1 MAFRCVGSPLDEMKR
16 LEKLLERDPESAA
29 NLVANGKL
37 LVDFVRDGNLR
48 ALQCAAEH
56 LEERPVDE
64 KTGYLRFMLL
74 NSFDLQQSYMR
85 DILHNIIENVDSP
98 QSADAVQPL
107 IRFLLDAGVDINW
120 QRKSDLLI
128 EAKFQV
134 LDRTIKMLSKS
145 KKLRTPRVASSD
157 QLRELPKNW
166 FAPSAVGITETAPKT
181 KRKNR
186 PRTAIGKHMKENQ
199 KSVEP
204 PSPPRPEVEPTPR
217 SVEVEVAPDWE
228 GKSSPPVPNPV
239 PNADD
244 PSFYM
249 LELRLVHP
257 EPLMNWRFQASFTDT
272 SVDPPKT
279 VILDDLTAD
288 DENCLLFDDPRL
300 AQGSTPS
307 RYFNPFLYFPG
318 LSRPSDLYGHALRI
332 IVTSLQP
339 VTRIVINTSVQ
350 FTRFPDEAVVKPPV
364 QSIRQHSENVDN
376 YLRVLPRRNRSASS
390 ASRRGVKVSKLGKK
404 KTPRPPPQ
412 NTNHESS
419 TSSLAMDQCNPW
431 SSSEQNDIDADDH
444 QDSMLKQ
451 VFTLQLDEP
460 RPPSPTTPTR
470 KSPTTE
476 NLGRSPR
483 TPMATIDKKKMQLQR
498 LRANIRG
505 QVVELTEAEQAQ
517 HQLQMEQQ
525 LKSFWAKQLLEMEQL
540 EVGSEQDF
548 KNHNDLP
555 LARIKRI
562 MKSDE
567 DVRMISAEAPVL
579 FAKACEMF
587 ILELTLRSW
596 GYSEKNKRRT
606 LQKEDIQTAIRNTD
620 IFDFLVDVIN

>member
-1 MAFRCVGSPLDEMKR
+1 MSCS
-16 LEKLLERDPESAA
+16 
-29 NLVANGKL
+29 
-37 LVDFVRDGNLR
+37 
-48 ALQCAAEH
+48 
-56 LEERPVDE
+56 
-64 KTGYLRFMLL
+64 
-74 NSFDLQQSYMR
+74 
-85 DILHNIIENVDSP
+85 
-98 QSADAVQPL
+98 
-107 IRFLLDAGVDINW
+107 
-120 QRKSDLLI
+120 LI

-157 QLRELPKNW
+157 QLRELVETQKPTSLLPTIKPVKDVVVTRSNQTQSSINRGSRSQPNTSREDKSEKKYGPPRPSTGRRDPHKSPTEFVQEKWIDPKQKRAEQLLQDTWNEIESVVNWRRDTGSRSREVPRSKLLNENYRDEGLEQDSNPCEERIQDQHASNQIHDDAETISAAVHNALPPPKRPLTSAGSHPKKSKAYLRTRCRSALFNCSDSQPKNW
-166 FAPSAVGITETAPKT
+166 FTPSAVGITETAPKT

-390 ASRRGVKVSKLGKK
+390 ASRRGVKVSKFGKK

-444 QDSMLKQ
+444 QGSMLKQ
-451 VFTLQLDEP
+451 MFTLQLDEP

-498 LRANIRG
+498 LRANIRR
-505 QVVELTEAEQAQ
+505 
-517 HQLQMEQQ
+517 
-525 LKSFWAKQLLEMEQL
+525 EM
-540 EVGSEQDF
+540 SEQKID
-548 KNHNDLP
+548 NSNL
-555 LARIKRI
+555 
-562 MKSDE
+562 
-567 DVRMISAEAPVL
+567 
-579 FAKACEMF
+579 
-587 ILELTLRSW
+587 
-596 GYSEKNKRRT
+596 
-606 LQKEDIQTAIRNTD
+606 
-620 IFDFLVDVIN
+620 

>member
-1 MAFRCVGSPLDEMKR
+1 MSCS
-16 LEKLLERDPESAA
+16 
-29 NLVANGKL
+29 
-37 LVDFVRDGNLR
+37 
-48 ALQCAAEH
+48 
-56 LEERPVDE
+56 
-64 KTGYLRFMLL
+64 
-74 NSFDLQQSYMR
+74 
-85 DILHNIIENVDSP
+85 
-98 QSADAVQPL
+98 
-107 IRFLLDAGVDINW
+107 
-120 QRKSDLLI
+120 LI

-157 QLRELPKNW
+157 QLRELVETQKPTSLLPTIKPVKDVVVTRSNQTQSSINRGSRSQPNTSREDKSEKKYGPPRPSTGRRDPHKSSTELVPEKWIDPKQKRAEQLLQDTWNEIESVVNWRRDTGSRSREVPRSKLLNDNYRDEGLEQDSNPREERIQDQHASNQIHDDAETISAAVHNALPPPKRPLTSAGSHPKKSKAYLRTRCRSALFNCSDSQPKNW

-181 KRKNR
+181 KRKDR

-228 GKSSPPVPNPV
+228 GESSPPVPNPV

-376 YLRVLPRRNRSASS
+376 YLRVLPRRNKSASS

-404 KTPRPPPQ
+404 KIPRPPPQ

-451 VFTLQLDEP
+451 MFTLQLDEP

-498 LRANIRG
+498 LRANIRR
-505 QVVELTEAEQAQ
+505 
-517 HQLQMEQQ
+517 
-525 LKSFWAKQLLEMEQL
+525 EM
-540 EVGSEQDF
+540 SEQKID
-548 KNHNDLP
+548 NCNL
-555 LARIKRI
+555 
-562 MKSDE
+562 
-567 DVRMISAEAPVL
+567 
-579 FAKACEMF
+579 
-587 ILELTLRSW
+587 
-596 GYSEKNKRRT
+596 
-606 LQKEDIQTAIRNTD
+606 
-620 IFDFLVDVIN
+620 